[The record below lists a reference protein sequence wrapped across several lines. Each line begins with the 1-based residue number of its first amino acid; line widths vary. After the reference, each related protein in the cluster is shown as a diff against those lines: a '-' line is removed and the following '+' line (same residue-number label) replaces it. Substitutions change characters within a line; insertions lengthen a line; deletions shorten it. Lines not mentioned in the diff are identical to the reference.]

1 MKDALVPVKA
11 AALVAATLL
20 VLGLGHVDDHA
31 GCCPCGSSR
40 LRWKHCCPDADDD
53 ARP

>member
-11 AALVAATLL
+11 AALVAAALL